1 MTTQTMAR
9 RPKRECKMAFQV
21 ERRRHFLVV
30 AIKGDASFDQ
40 AELVSA
46 RLLQIPLD
54 GYSLV
59 VLDLAE
65 LTFISS
71 RAIRALF
78 EFGLALRQRGVEVRH
93 ANVQAQSLSAGK
105 PRTSRRPWCVP
116 HAFLHELGPVQRR
129 QQPRRDVPVP
139 LLRGFMRVTGLCRHP
154 KEVFERDEQMKQ
166 GGR

>member
-1 MTTQTMAR
+1 MTIATIAAR
-9 RPKRECKMAFQV
+9 RQVDRKLAFHV
-21 ERRRHFLVV
+21 ERRPHFLLV

-40 AELVSA
+40 AELVSIQ
-46 RLLQIPLD
+46 LLQIPLD

-93 ANVQAQSLSAGK
+93 ANVQAHVWLALEAAGLGK
-105 PRTSRRPWCVP
+105 LFEPMDLEPYTRP
-116 HAFLHELGPVQRR
+116 AANAG
-129 QQPRRDVPVP
+129 
-139 LLRGFMRVTGLCRHP
+139 T
-154 KEVFERDEQMKQ
+154 
-166 GGR
+166 

>member
-1 MTTQTMAR
+1 MTMQTIATGQ
-9 RPKRECKMAFQV
+9 KCECRMAFHV
-21 ERRRHFLVV
+21 ERRPHFLLV

-54 GYSLV
+54 GYSVV

-93 ANVQAQSLSAGK
+93 ANVQAHVWLALEAAGLGK
-105 PRTSRRPWCVP
+105 LFEPMDLEPYTRP
-116 HAFLHELGPVQRR
+116 AANAG
-129 QQPRRDVPVP
+129 
-139 LLRGFMRVTGLCRHP
+139 T
-154 KEVFERDEQMKQ
+154 
-166 GGR
+166 

>member
-9 RPKRECKMAFQV
+9 RPKRECKMKFQV
-21 ERRRHFLVV
+21 ERRPHFLVV

-46 RLLQIPLD
+46 QLLQISFEE
-54 GYSLV
+54 YSLV

-93 ANVQAQSLSAGK
+93 ANVQAHVWLALEAAG
-105 PRTSRRPWCVP
+105 
-116 HAFLHELGPVQRR
+116 LGN
-129 QQPRRDVPVP
+129 
-139 LLRGFMRVTGLCRHP
+139 
-154 KEVFERDEQMKQ
+154 VFEPMDLEPYTRPAANA
-166 GGR
+166 GT

>member
-1 MTTQTMAR
+1 MTIATIAAR
-9 RPKRECKMAFQV
+9 RQVDRKLAFHV
-21 ERRRHFLVV
+21 ERRPHFLLV

-40 AELVSA
+40 AELVSIQ
-46 RLLQIPLD
+46 LLQIPLD

-93 ANVQAQSLSAGK
+93 ANVQAHVWLALEAAGLGK
-105 PRTSRRPWCVP
+105 LFEPMDLEPHTRP
-116 HAFLHELGPVQRR
+116 AANAG
-129 QQPRRDVPVP
+129 
-139 LLRGFMRVTGLCRHP
+139 T
-154 KEVFERDEQMKQ
+154 
-166 GGR
+166 

>member
-9 RPKRECKMAFQV
+9 RPKRECKMKFHV
-21 ERRRHFLVV
+21 ERRPHFLLV

-40 AELVSA
+40 AELVSIQ
-46 RLLQIPLD
+46 LLQIPLD

-93 ANVQAQSLSAGK
+93 ANVQADVWLALEAVGFGELFK
-105 PRTSRRPWCVP
+105 PIDLEPRPTASVV
-116 HAFLHELGPVQRR
+116 A
-129 QQPRRDVPVP
+129 
-139 LLRGFMRVTGLCRHP
+139 
-154 KEVFERDEQMKQ
+154 
-166 GGR
+166 

>member
-1 MTTQTMAR
+1 MTMQTMAR
-9 RPKRECKMAFQV
+9 RPKRECKMKFHV
-21 ERRRHFLVV
+21 ERRSHFLVV

-93 ANVQAQSLSAGK
+93 ANVQAHVWLALEAAGLGK
-105 PRTSRRPWCVP
+105 LFEPMDLEPHTRP
-116 HAFLHELGPVQRR
+116 AANAG
-129 QQPRRDVPVP
+129 
-139 LLRGFMRVTGLCRHP
+139 T
-154 KEVFERDEQMKQ
+154 
-166 GGR
+166 

>member
-1 MTTQTMAR
+1 MTIATIAAR
-9 RPKRECKMAFQV
+9 RQVDRKLAFHV
-21 ERRRHFLVV
+21 ERRPHFQLV

-40 AELVSA
+40 AELVSIQ
-46 RLLQIPLD
+46 LLQIPLD

-93 ANVQAQSLSAGK
+93 ANVQAHVWLALEAAG
-105 PRTSRRPWCVP
+105 
-116 HAFLHELGPVQRR
+116 LGN
-129 QQPRRDVPVP
+129 
-139 LLRGFMRVTGLCRHP
+139 
-154 KEVFERDEQMKQ
+154 VFEPMDLEPHTRPAAIA
-166 GGR
+166 GT

>member
-1 MTTQTMAR
+1 MTAQTIPAES
-9 RPKRECKMAFQV
+9 KLAFHV
-21 ERRRHFLVV
+21 ERGPQRLTV
-30 AIKGDASFDQ
+30 ALRGEASFDQ
-40 AELVSA
+40 AEVLSA

-93 ANVQAQSLSAGK
+93 ANVQAHVWLALEAAGLGK
-105 PRTSRRPWCVP
+105 LFEPMDLEPHTRP
-116 HAFLHELGPVQRR
+116 AANAG
-129 QQPRRDVPVP
+129 
-139 LLRGFMRVTGLCRHP
+139 T
-154 KEVFERDEQMKQ
+154 
-166 GGR
+166 

>member
-9 RPKRECKMAFQV
+9 RPKRECKMKFHV
-21 ERRRHFLVV
+21 ERRPHFLLV

-40 AELVSA
+40 ADLVSIH
-46 RLLQIPLD
+46 LLQIPLD

-93 ANVQAQSLSAGK
+93 ANVQAHVWLALEAAG
-105 PRTSRRPWCVP
+105 
-116 HAFLHELGPVQRR
+116 LGN
-129 QQPRRDVPVP
+129 
-139 LLRGFMRVTGLCRHP
+139 
-154 KEVFERDEQMKQ
+154 VFEPMDLEPYTRPAAMP
-166 GGR
+166 